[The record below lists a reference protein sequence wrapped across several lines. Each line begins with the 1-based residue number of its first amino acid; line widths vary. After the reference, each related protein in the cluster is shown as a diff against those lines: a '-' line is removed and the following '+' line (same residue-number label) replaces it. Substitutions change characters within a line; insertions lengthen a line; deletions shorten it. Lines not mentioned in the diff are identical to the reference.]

1 MSRFKRVALI
11 KAHQKLEP
19 PNHTFTSDLTEI
31 AHLGA
36 FIENDVE
43 YVTMPVGPYDKMP
56 FKKFEESLIRERF
69 DFVGISAMTGGYNN
83 AREFARVAR
92 QAGAFVTM
100 GGYHPTAL
108 TDDVLAD
115 PNVDAIIRGEGEV
128 TLRDLVVNG
137 PSKDVL
143 GLSYKENGEQI
154 HNPDRPLIEDLDT
167 LPFPLRKIRP
177 TRFGEPGDQYS
188 MDTIYSSRG
197 CIAKCTFCANDTM
210 NKSLRNRSPEHFVAE
225 LETLHDPRVKKV
237 LKFWD
242 SIFLFDPDRVEKIIQ
257 LMFKKNLTNF
267 RLITESRSDDVIRC
281 RHLMKDLKRVGFE
294 KLQVGIESPDEETFK
309 RLKKG
314 GSITKHERAVQIIRE
329 GGMKVEGFFIIGH
342 PHETEEDIKKYPKF
356 AQKMEINSRALY
368 FVMTP
373 YPGTQIYREYKEKN
387 LIESYDW
394 DSYNNYGAVI
404 HLDKLN
410 RQQLRNML
418 AHCYGSTWGI
428 PFSFNKEKTVPRII
442 GQIFLATVVWLFF
455 YDVQGSE
462 GTKKRNLFMEAF
474 FKAGVGHY
482 KKKRKMKSLTR
493 FFQIFTRKVRMQ
505 IVVDEEKAFTLT
517 FNMKRDDL
525 TLDVKHSEKGERQ
538 KFWVTLDDL
547 ASLRNSIDMVDANAI
562 MVYSHK
568 HAGKLKGM
576 LSCWRTFLR
585 SFIAISTVIAKM
597 GWRYLVTPR
606 TTSSPLP
613 GIKGLKLTA

>member
-267 RLITESRSDDVIRC
+267 RLIT
-281 RHLMKDLKRVGFE
+281 
-294 KLQVGIESPDEETFK
+294 
-309 RLKKG
+309 
-314 GSITKHERAVQIIRE
+314 
-329 GGMKVEGFFIIGH
+329 
-342 PHETEEDIKKYPKF
+342 
-356 AQKMEINSRALY
+356 
-368 FVMTP
+368 
-373 YPGTQIYREYKEKN
+373 
-387 LIESYDW
+387 
-394 DSYNNYGAVI
+394 
-404 HLDKLN
+404 
-410 RQQLRNML
+410 
-418 AHCYGSTWGI
+418 
-428 PFSFNKEKTVPRII
+428 
-442 GQIFLATVVWLFF
+442 
-455 YDVQGSE
+455 
-462 GTKKRNLFMEAF
+462 
-474 FKAGVGHY
+474 
-482 KKKRKMKSLTR
+482 
-493 FFQIFTRKVRMQ
+493 
-505 IVVDEEKAFTLT
+505 
-517 FNMKRDDL
+517 
-525 TLDVKHSEKGERQ
+525 
-538 KFWVTLDDL
+538 
-547 ASLRNSIDMVDANAI
+547 
-562 MVYSHK
+562 
-568 HAGKLKGM
+568 
-576 LSCWRTFLR
+576 
-585 SFIAISTVIAKM
+585 
-597 GWRYLVTPR
+597 
-606 TTSSPLP
+606 
-613 GIKGLKLTA
+613 